1 MKMLWKTHLIA
12 AVMAVPALT
21 GNAVTPAASPLQDS
35 IPSAWSY
42 ESPQLITS
50 PSDDRWWE
58 EFDDPVLT
66 DLIRRGGAQSLDLR
80 QTYRRIEIAR
90 QNVLE
95 SKAAYSPTLG
105 LSAGWTRERSSG
117 DMMPHGAAT
126 TMSYFSLGLNF
137 SWEIDV
143 FGRVRQQV
151 KSGNAALGAT
161 KADYEAAMVSLA
173 SNIATAYINFRL
185 AQGRAELARAQIESQ
200 RKIEAIA
207 EARFETGLAS
217 KLDVTQARTVLYST
231 QATLPEIENAERSAI
246 RDIALLTGCYP
257 DSLAYLLKTA
267 PRLPNPFRMVKVGVP
282 ADLLRRRP
290 DVAAAEYELAGYA
303 AQVGIAKKDF
313 LPVLSLDGAV
323 GTSARNI
330 GDMFTDKSFTYSIAP
345 SLSWTIFEGLARSRR
360 VAAAKEQMLIGIDNY
375 NQTVLSAYIE
385 TENALGEYEAYL
397 KEISLI
403 QSVCNT
409 SDESFSLAV
418 DRYKRGLAGFYDV
431 MNSQLSVLQYR
442 NSLLQT
448 KAAALVALI
457 KVYAAV
463 AGSPER

>member
-1 MKMLWKTHLIA
+1 MKLLWKTHLIA
-12 AVMAVPALT
+12 AVMAVPALA
-21 GNAVTPAASPLQDS
+21 GGAVTPAASPLQDS

-66 DLIRRGGAQSLDLR
+66 DLIRRGGRQSLDLR
-80 QTYRRIEIAR
+80 QAYRRIEIAR
-90 QNVLE
+90 QNILE
-95 SKAAYSPTLG
+95 TKAGYFPTLG
-105 LSAGWTRERSSG
+105 MSAGWTRERSSG
-117 DMMPHGAAT
+117 DMMPHGAST

-161 KADYEAAMVSLA
+161 KADYDAAMISLT

-200 RKIEAIA
+200 RKIEAIT

-231 QATLPEIENAERSAI
+231 QATLPEIENAERSAL
-246 RDIALLTGCYP
+246 RGIALLIGCYP
-257 DSLAYLLKTA
+257 DSLAHLLKTA
-267 PRLPNPFRMVKVGVP
+267 PELPNPFRMVKVGVP

-303 AQVGIAKKDF
+303 AQAGIAKKDF

-330 GDMFTDKSFTYSIAP
+330 GDLFADKSFSYSIAP

-418 DRYKRGLAGFYDV
+418 DRYKRGLSGFYDV

-442 NSLLQT
+442 NSLLQA